1 MCRDL
6 GFKYGPEIRFFVSKK
21 NERSLELKREIGEVV
36 PDIIKKKLLEKYE
49 KGEIERRIN
58 KGKLAQ
64 EIDRAVIDLES
75 KLEENSETDESLIAQ
90 AKAAVKR
97 EKELKQGDKRKNK
110 KKVHTHRDSLGNKLR
125 RKENKKRAKKSQ
137 EFWESLDAY

>member
-1 MCRDL
+1 LNKRLNKFGKYLSGRMCRDL

-58 KGKLAQ
+58 KGKLA
-64 EIDRAVIDLES
+64 
-75 KLEENSETDESLIAQ
+75 
-90 AKAAVKR
+90 
-97 EKELKQGDKRKNK
+97 
-110 KKVHTHRDSLGNKLR
+110 
-125 RKENKKRAKKSQ
+125 
-137 EFWESLDAY
+137 

>member
-1 MCRDL
+1 
-6 GFKYGPEIRFFVSKK
+6 
-21 NERSLELKREIGEVV
+21 
-36 PDIIKKKLLEKYE
+36 
-49 KGEIERRIN
+49 
-58 KGKLAQ
+58 
-64 EIDRAVIDLES
+64 VIDLES